1 MEGRPLEEADL
12 VERAKQG
19 DADAYAE
26 IIGRHQEGVFRM
38 AYLITGDAEDAE
50 DVAQEALVKAYRAL
64 PRFRLGRPIRP
75 WLLRIVANEARNRRR
90 SVGRA
95 VRLAPRIAQDHASV
109 DAAPSAE
116 AAVLVREA
124 RANVLR
130 AFDQLRDDDR
140 RVIACRYFL
149 DLSEAETAEVLSLR
163 RGTVKSRL
171 SRALSRLRSLLVDPA
186 QDASVGDD

>member
-1 MEGRPLEEADL
+1 MEGRQLEEADL

-26 IIGRHQEGVFRM
+26 IVGRHQDVVFRI
-38 AYLITGDAEDAE
+38 AYLITGGAADAE

-64 PRFRLGRPIRP
+64 PRFTPGLPIRP

-90 SVGRA
+90 SAGRA
-95 VRLAPRIAQDHASV
+95 LRVAPRLAQDRASV

-116 AAVLVREA
+116 EAVLVREA
-124 RANVLR
+124 RASVLR
-130 AFDQLRDDDR
+130 AIEQLRDDDR

-149 DLSEAETAEVLSLR
+149 D
-163 RGTVKSRL
+163 
-171 SRALSRLRSLLVDPA
+171 
-186 QDASVGDD
+186 